1 MESATDGERRL
12 QLPGVGLPIGHKP
25 DGPTFCSAVLGW
37 SPQPST
43 VRERSMLA
51 VMNALTDKPDWERK
65 VFDDTVVARWRTEA
79 VYAPPP
85 LSSWSQWTFTT
96 RQGFDDAMFD
106 FCIAEIRDK
115 ATVYAEKR
123 FVRVFDNAAAVAK
136 SDVVVSASLRQ
147 ELVRVA
153 AELLEDG
160 VPDAKKDWHPG
171 SDGQVLDLVHPSL
184 FPLVY
189 GRSRILG
196 NGCTL
201 GLDDCLAAAGR
212 GETVKRPWITKIWGS
227 KKNVCRYWDKSL
239 WSNHFQ
245 WLPCEVAFTEGKA
258 RISSYINNLHPVR
271 QRALYPLVERVM
283 DAAVPLWEEILGY
296 TGTDCRPDTYLRM
309 VHDDPCYIY
318 GDNYYDEDDED
329 EDEDEDEDDEDE
341 EEYDEEHYETNSRA
355 ARRQKLDSNRELLL
369 PSPKPY
375 AQDDKDNVFKQ
386 CKANIRQQ
394 GLQVIVKLANIHLTP
409 DKPDYPGGSW
419 HVEGMSNEWICATA
433 IYYYDCDNVTESY
446 LGFRQNADSEELVQG
461 AEAQYDYGGIE
472 YLYGVR
478 QEKACAQ
485 NLGRVLT
492 QEGRLI
498 AFPNVLQHR
507 VEPFSLQDRS
517 RPGHRKILA
526 LFLVDPH
533 QRIISTA
540 NVPPQRHDWWAEEV
554 VNGRIGELPDELTEM
569 ITLSA
574 DDWPIGME
582 EAKELRQE
590 LMAERTNSIPEADMA
605 NVQITTRQAYRRTDD
620 HTPGTPKVKLVTEDL
635 PLPLSATSVL
645 IKVHA
650 VSLNYRDA
658 NIANGGNPWPVTPH
672 GVPCNDAAGKV
683 VAVGEAP
690 IVDTENLTGRETA
703 RSWLAA
709 DEDGVL
715 ADYLVFDEKKICK
728 LPAHLD

>member
-12 QLPGVGLPIGHKP
+12 QRPGVGLPIDHKP
-25 DGPTFCSAVLGW
+25 DGPIFCSAVLGW

-65 VFDDTVVARWRTEA
+65 VFDDTIVARWRTEA

-85 LSSWSQWTFTT
+85 LNSWSEWTFTT

-115 ATVYAEKR
+115 ATFYAEKR

-136 SDVVVSASLRQ
+136 SDVVVSASFRQ

-160 VPDAKKDWHPG
+160 VPDSKKDWHPG

-184 FPLVY
+184 FPFVY
-189 GRSRILG
+189 GRSRILE

-212 GETVKRPWITKIWGS
+212 GETASRSWNKKIWGS

-239 WSNHFQ
+239 WSNRFQ
-245 WLPCEVAFTEGKA
+245 WLPCEVDFTEGKA
-258 RISSYINNLHPVR
+258 RIISYINNLHPIR
-271 QRALYPLVERVM
+271 QRALYPLIEQVM

-296 TGTDCRPDTYLRM
+296 TGTDRRPDTYLRM
-309 VHDDPCYIY
+309 VHDSPYYIY
-318 GDNYYDEDDED
+318 GDRYYDDDEDEDEDD

-341 EEYDEEHYETNSRA
+341 EEYDEERWETNSRA
-355 ARRQKLDSNRELLL
+355 ARREKLDSNRELIL

-375 AQDDKDNVFKQ
+375 AQDDRENVFKG

-394 GLQVIVKLANIHLTP
+394 GLQIIVKLANIHLTP

-446 LGFRQNADSEELVQG
+446 LGFRQNADSEALVQG
-461 AEAQYDYGGIE
+461 AEGQYDYGGIE

-478 QEKACAQ
+478 QEEACAQ

-507 VEPFSLQDRS
+507 VEPFGLQDQS

-582 EAKELRQE
+582 EAKELRE
-590 LMAERTNSIPEADMA
+590 HLMVERTGH
-605 NVQITTRQAYRRTDD
+605 VHHVDD
-620 HTPGTPKVKLVTEDL
+620 
-635 PLPLSATSVL
+635 A
-645 IKVHA
+645 
-650 VSLNYRDA
+650 
-658 NIANGGNPWPVTPH
+658 
-672 GVPCNDAAGKV
+672 
-683 VAVGEAP
+683 
-690 IVDTENLTGRETA
+690 
-703 RSWLAA
+703 
-709 DEDGVL
+709 
-715 ADYLVFDEKKICK
+715 VFDAVNFCE
-728 LPAHLD
+728 H